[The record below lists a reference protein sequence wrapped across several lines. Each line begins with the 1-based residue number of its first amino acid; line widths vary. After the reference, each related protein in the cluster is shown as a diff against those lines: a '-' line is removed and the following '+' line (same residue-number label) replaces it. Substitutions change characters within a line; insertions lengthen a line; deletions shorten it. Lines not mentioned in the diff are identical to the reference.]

1 MRAGGKMNLK
11 QKKKRRMIVAACFVV
26 VCLLVEL
33 LGRIPGIA
41 FNGWEDVFSW
51 IGLAQPTAIVDD
63 ELQVHFIDVGNADCI
78 LVRQGSHNLLIDA
91 AEHTREEIVREYLNR
106 HGVEK
111 LDLVI
116 STHPHSDHMGGMAAI
131 LEHFT
136 VERFVMS
143 YMPEGKEPTT
153 NVYERMLNALDKH
166 NIPVDEAKPGATY
179 ALGNAKIQIVAPHP
193 LDKSID
199 DANQISVVTRLTHG
213 ENSFLFTGDAEMD
226 LEERMVASGLDLSA
240 DVLKVAHHGSKS
252 STSAAFL
259 RAVSPKYAVISCGP
273 NDYGHPTSQVI
284 SRLTDFGA
292 QIYRTDL
299 SGDIVFVSD
308 GKNLSIKTAK
318 EE

>member
-1 MRAGGKMNLK
+1 MRAGGNMNLK
-11 QKKKRRMIVAACFVV
+11 PKQKRRMIFAACFIV

-41 FNGWEDVFSW
+41 FNGWIDVFSW
-51 IGLAQPTAIVDD
+51 AGIPQSRAIADD

-91 AEHTREEIVREYLNR
+91 AENTREEKVCEYLSR
-106 HGVEK
+106 HGVKK

-131 LEHFT
+131 LDNFT
-136 VERFVMS
+136 VDRFVMS
-143 YMPEGKEPTT
+143 YMPEGEEPTT
-153 NVYERMLNALDKH
+153 NVYERMLNALDRRK
-166 NIPVDEAKPGATY
+166 ILVEEAKPGATY
-179 ALGNAKIQIVAPHP
+179 ALGNAKIQIVAPQP
-193 LDKSID
+193 LNKSIE
-199 DANQISVVTRLTHG
+199 DANQISVVARLTYG
-213 ENSFLFTGDAEMD
+213 EHAFLFTGDAEMD

-259 RAVSPKYAVISCGP
+259 RAVSPKYAVISCGR
-273 NDYGHPTSQVI
+273 NDYGHPTSEVI

-308 GKNLSIKTAK
+308 GRNLSIKTAK